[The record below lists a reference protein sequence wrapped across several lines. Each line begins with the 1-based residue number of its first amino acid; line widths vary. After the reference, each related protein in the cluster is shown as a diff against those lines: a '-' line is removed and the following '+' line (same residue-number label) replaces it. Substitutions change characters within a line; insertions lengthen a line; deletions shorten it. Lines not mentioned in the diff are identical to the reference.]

1 MTIIRKKPWTLR
13 GFVMTIIIFLMVI
26 FECAAITGSIVI
38 ARTLRRERQYS
49 FASVLEMYSVN
60 LEEELKLIDDFM
72 LSSIMIEGNVR
83 EILQS
88 GTELDRYLAEIR
100 MEKSFVEETRHMDHL
115 SGAVWYA
122 PGIDTRVSMIKN
134 DGDVFGKNISFHVN
148 RVIEWMHRKNPAD
161 WFFYDMDGK
170 NYLVRVLENRNT
182 YMVGWIDTEVIFQN
196 MRQVLPQDYHHL
208 YLCVDGEMRQ
218 NEGEGQTEQDFLR
231 EGGTKETPYQLI
243 RPKQEY
249 RVALCLKLPNSRI
262 YTFLSNPYLLVSV
275 VLLLSGI
282 LLFIIFQ
289 KLTQYFIQPMH
300 SLKDAMIKMQEG
312 DFDVRMD
319 NSSAIYEF
327 TLLNDNFDRMAEKIK
342 KLKIT
347 VYEKQ
352 LEKQSVEL
360 QYLQHQINPHF
371 LTNCMNTIRSLLVI
385 GDIEKAEQFT
395 TLLSKNIRYDLSTR
409 VKISL
414 GEELNHVKN
423 YVALQQIRYEK
434 QLSLHLSA
442 DETLLGYEVP
452 NMIIQTFVENSV
464 KHQMSPD
471 ELLNIYVSVEKEENR
486 IHMEVED
493 SGEGFSPELLMHLRR
508 GEAIVKNGVE
518 HIGIENVV
526 KRLQIMYQ
534 GEAEIL
540 FSNSKRGALVT
551 IVLPVSMEVEEHEA

>member
-1 MTIIRKKPWTLR
+1 MQRD
-13 GFVMTIIIFLMVI
+13 
-26 FECAAITGSIVI
+26 
-38 ARTLRRERQYS
+38 
-49 FASVLEMYSVN
+49 
-60 LEEELKLIDDFM
+60 LI
-72 LSSIMIEGNVR
+72 
-83 EILQS
+83 
-88 GTELDRYLAEIR
+88 
-100 MEKSFVEETRHMDHL
+100 
-115 SGAVWYA
+115 
-122 PGIDTRVSMIKN
+122 
-134 DGDVFGKNISFHVN
+134 
-148 RVIEWMHRKNPAD
+148 
-161 WFFYDMDGK
+161 
-170 NYLVRVLENRNT
+170 
-182 YMVGWIDTEVIFQN
+182 
-196 MRQVLPQDYHHL
+196 
-208 YLCVDGEMRQ
+208 
-218 NEGEGQTEQDFLR
+218 
-231 EGGTKETPYQLI
+231 
-243 RPKQEY
+243 
-249 RVALCLKLPNSRI
+249 
-262 YTFLSNPYLLVSV
+262 NPYLLVSV

-471 ELLNIYVSVEKEENR
+471 ELLNIYVSVEKEGNR

-518 HIGIENVV
+518 DIGIENVV